1 MSAREVVLLGGSP
14 WGFRMHGGS
23 DLHQPLRIS
32 RVNPGSKAAQQGV
45 REGDLISSI
54 NGKLTRNLTNSESH
68 DLLRSAGE
76 QLTLGLNQE
85 GTSSPKRRIYKSS
98 LQENTSTE
106 TLKRITTK
114 TISSNTRLLTS
125 EVKTNRS
132 DDTKNDKVYINQN
145 GGLNTSTNQSNGD
158 VKRIEDHF
166 EELDYAT
173 DAEEAYGR
181 MPNNSRSRKNRRNR
195 NRKRYQTSTGGKC
208 TSDIEASSNVAP
220 PTHET
225 IIDEKPAGDD
235 ESEVATVNGRST
247 PENVDSEKD
256 DVVYENLNF
265 SVKKPKNRCRIEKRS
280 LDTGTRICEITTI
293 RNTPCEA
300 KVDHIP
306 GVGIL
311 ETGITKGVEPVMT
324 VVEPIEPLSSAV
336 TSKVNTLGERNFAL
350 ALLAKNN
357 SLDIHEV
364 SDSDIEP
371 DNSRVVVIEAESD
384 VEKEPVGEIV
394 QIENIPEVKTVDGVE
409 EHMSLE
415 KYYDGLKQDAEGVET
430 PAPLTAEE
438 EELLKPEPPMSKDVE
453 EKLRSFIEGLNLP
466 SSPEEAR
473 DECQLAEDEKTTAE
487 SKAAKKARKRAILES
502 YFAQTQAANR
512 FLGIIQ
518 EEGEKL
524 SEDDEQ
530 HIRDFI
536 NEEIS
541 KYRREERRQRE
552 NIEEFREGQTR
563 VKIEAPEIVFLND
576 GPDSPTAKES
586 DNVYENVEF
595 KRPEIVKVTATV
607 RELPVVE
614 DLKNPAQKSPTFTT
628 SGNHVN
634 DPDVETRRAPN
645 PPKRSSS
652 FNSEPEAAP
661 QRPPTPPEVDYP
673 ENLPVVPPLPVSVD
687 SAPKV
692 PPIPPAR
699 RKSVHFAEEN
709 ETIVIPERPPVPKSR
724 DNDDGHSQDCIADS
738 IYENVNLTRS
748 TCGLQSRTGKNKV
761 RVCQSNVKT
770 EQNTVDFIKTLLT
783 VLTQRNTT
791 YQDVQGFL
799 EGFDLGVLP
808 KNIRDIIDEL
818 MEPSSR
824 ASSESDCNEA
834 TRNSENVV
842 VTQRSDGGDAT
853 PETAHERGDGIP
865 KVLPNSCHSTLK
877 ENGERSSGE
886 SHSYADGGR
895 AEEVGNGVAES
906 GGEFEGAFCGEG
918 GGKKLH
924 TATTDCIDA
933 SVDAARLAA
942 KNNLQ
947 AAEAAPDKRGNNSEV
962 QEFETAL
969 CTSSALSPTEF
980 LTQQDSSSSTASLST
995 AKYNPER
1002 SSLTDINSIL
1012 RDEENPEDPSNNS
1025 PQLKR
1030 KLKLLKEDLDPK
1042 EVAKNDQDSPQP
1054 IPYSPVE
1061 EFYQTDRFGK
1071 NVEES
1076 DGLTDAKPDLL
1087 KDLCIRKILSLPY
1100 GEHIINEITLPKFNI
1115 FKNLQTIHDTVNDA
1129 KDVDTIPKVPEAP
1142 KTVEDPTTEDMDKR
1156 RPRSWIGVQTREN
1169 PQVFVC
1175 LSPSQQTTKGSH
1187 VSADNLLDLHRKFVE
1202 RRSYHEDDKRDG
1214 KSAKRQSGVEV
1225 RGENE
1230 TVGSA
1235 YESVG
1240 VNDGRN
1246 GGCSTRWSGDWHIP
1260 MPGNRLLEII
1270 KENSVAGPGARGKE
1284 TIVPRNRD
1292 AIYNY
1297 YGAKCNGS
1305 VAGHKSPASGTAAKT
1320 MKRVPSLEESQ
1331 ERLRATRLSD
1341 WLNLAR
1347 RNSVDDTNNAQK
1359 MSGNLLIEES
1369 ARRKHETTDN
1379 KPVCVGGDQR
1389 AVNKN
1394 AVNNAP
1400 RSSEGNFSG
1409 CEKSVNITREE
1420 RVEHRTTSN
1429 VTTVKSSETTNP
1441 GTARKSGGGDTVHQ
1455 VNSALIENVDKPRD
1469 RPITPFSKNPISCN
1483 SAIIDKSATNF
1494 EFERRTPVPRKND
1507 AKHNVNSALINDKP
1521 EVPPK
1526 VKRTVNVDRSCI
1538 DTTSIFDQNPPR
1550 SHLEKRRHPE
1560 ADKVKKLTAI
1570 EIMDNLKQL
1579 QSDMKRQM
1587 DDRRRFSLPQE
1598 YFDRQLSYI
1607 EELEDQLKN
1616 VIIAEEE
1623 EQKAFEEV
1631 VQQVDRMKPR
1641 PHSVIGG
1648 PSVNLTDRQSASGSD
1663 SWMSRERLEDEN
1675 GYRHKDSWHEESK
1688 NVTRDKSEF
1697 AKKDGRVEA
1706 SKKTSNENGCRT
1718 EEESRS
1724 SVSREERFVLS
1735 KRSGNVVERVQPRVQ
1750 NAAKT
1755 DRPKSAI
1762 SAIPTS
1768 GEKFRE
1774 QMYNEYVNKVQ
1785 EREERKQHKVV
1796 KISSHKE
1803 LPRRD
1808 EERGN
1813 RARAGSIENEFI
1825 ERAKN
1830 RLDKFG
1836 IKLDESESEAEGHF
1850 GEARVRADQTPSRYV
1865 IDGDEVIDIK
1875 KLPKHLQEFLRLASQ
1890 EDADENNMFAPS
1902 FKATATKPGVWSP
1915 GSEPHKESSP
1925 DRTKE
1930 TDATSGKDACI
1941 PPVWTPSSATT
1952 SPVAER
1958 KEFRPV
1964 PFESPVLGRKNKPQ
1978 SQSSTEEAPPP
1989 WEGEEY
1995 KKQEASQVLS
2005 QTITT
2010 RIVNSHSAP
2019 SQGLNTLASLPR
2031 LPRAQN
2037 PTITLLQKA
2046 REGQLPKGAAYLEEG
2061 NHPPPSKNDDKP
2073 VISPGEIIYTV
2084 KKEYESEPESEND
2097 RPKKMAD
2104 LGPRKFEGIGPITKE
2119 GIPLVLRSE
2128 VKENNQA
2135 KWYKKMYDSLHRA
2148 ENDEDYITI
2157 RYKPRRGT
2165 RYGYGSASG
2174 YLSEPEPR
2182 ASNTER
2188 SATLDNR
2195 RRQRNKENDFST
2207 STIPRKNGPA
2217 TVKHAG
2223 EVYRNQPGRIEDY
2236 EPGRSSIADKETK
2249 EWWDEVMDIFD
2260 GWLDENVSAPRDRC
2274 WSEKSSLHH
2283 RRLSESSSR
2292 QPLSLSY
2299 MEAKLRPDDG
2309 SEQSPFEQHSTH
2321 TAKPYM
2327 SHALKESGYESDST
2341 LVFRRRE
2348 DASPL
2353 SPLEQRLAYK
2363 TVQRGGDVPLHG
2375 LRKPAPER
2383 PKDEDGSVIEYFP
2396 ISPTLTR
2403 IRVHKKIPS
2412 ATAAPKDTLPRSRS
2426 TIPKP
2431 PPPPPP
2437 SMIFSQYKRSAP
2449 SLATLPARSSRSVF
2463 NGRSQSTSSRVPS
2476 PATGRPSSRVTSPFG
2491 RPPSPPRRR
2500 SSRNNTTLR
2509 LYSKMQVGENP
2520 HSTNPRHEQCF
2531 SADSVSNIR
2540 FLRDRLSGNLE
2551 KHRRDKEEAQR
2562 VRIHR
2567 TLSSSPVAARTRVSS
2582 TVTADF
2588 PGRNI
2593 TRSSS
2598 GPDRYRP
2605 RTLTS
2610 PSPVSRQSRGQEQK
2624 VLGVKRPLE
2633 DKPPIKRVPSK
2644 SPMSTCSSRESTV
2657 DRLYSPE
2664 RSCSHGSRSKLV
2676 EASTRKEQTRPRRTR
2691 KEQDEVCKRLSR
2703 SPDLASPQEVRRV
2716 VQRQREKDVQTKLLP
2731 SGTVVKSSTT
2741 LYSSARGGK
2750 QSSQEDKSL
2759 KVTVA
2764 ISSKGREL
2772 LRRTA
2777 EASTSSKNSPI
2788 VSRKTTF
2795 TEPVESPRA
2804 KVSKSFESKESVKSI
2819 STVDTEV
2826 AGTAEGNNKRK
2837 RPRERPQTIV
2847 KSPIRKPET
2856 ICVNPD
2862 SKEKREEK
2870 RKSRRERN
2878 SESSKSKKSS
2888 NGKRNDGEKKRSKKA
2903 LGKAAGNEV
2912 AKELKKLD
2920 HRDQTNVQR
2929 LTVEQIKR
2937 HQEIMKSDT
2946 FFQNLFLRNTG
2957 SPTPSQSSVM
2967 RTSSVMERARIFQAE
2982 NCGAFKSEPSIRSLN
2997 IYLTSKKPV
3006 SNSKFKNWERES
3018 VSSRCSSPYGVSWPG
3033 RSVYQKISKF
3043 DSLQSID
3050 DYAMEFGSVSS
3061 FRGRSPDITRD
3072 CHKERSLSEPPLK
3085 VLPENEEKI
3094 CTNGVVPPRPASP
3107 SPIRSP
3113 ACRRIQSLRQQDTP
3127 GMTIVRKAR
3136 ARSAEEVDQR
3146 RKLILGSNLSLC
3158 KSTSSLNLSQIDRDE
3173 YQQYVLEMLHC
3184 KRKSK
3189 RYKDLHDFYA
3199 SLERMGELERTTS
3212 TGDLRP
3218 RLRNEEI
3225 IDYDR
3230 WKEVRSKERAEREL
3244 EVLYG
3249 KLQNVQKEKDF
3260 LFRPKEVEQFR
3271 WKGDSGLRCKE
3282 KSVEN
3287 IREQF
3292 QKLES
3297 QESDLE
3303 SARRR
3308 DMAAR
3313 KDVYKPLWRGNS
3325 VVSVAH
3331 TLDKR
3336 ATMSES
3342 LNRTARPESSKSLG
3356 ISRKLWSSL
3365 SVEQVN
3371 ALKNQ
3376 LNEIYSNENGKPES
3390 EKAKPASKTDYEIV
3404 VPPREEFGEDFQDDN
3419 KTLHVRCHSMVTPD
3433 ICKMAEKADSKLEEE
3448 RLQTSP
3454 LKRSGSISRGRSVE
3468 RSQSERSSGVP
3479 PMSELEKKRLSLT
3492 LSKEVLDKVT
3502 QKKALQTAISPRETR
3517 GAIAVASA
3525 QPKPSLP
3532 SASPSFSSASPRTC
3546 YSLEMSEEGTT
3557 KSKDK
3562 SDFLLVLTP
3571 TDETPRSKRRVENVL
3586 EQWSKKQ
3593 PEIAMVVS
3601 DETGKPPRPG
3611 STSEVDST
3619 TESSEASVRTV
3630 IGQGSAEDVSRKVE
3644 FFEKIDTGITDV
3656 KSSATD
3662 GLQRSSNARSTFS
3675 QSFADL
3681 KELFGESESARFGTS
3696 SSYGSRPRS
3705 TSPRRSPTVL
3715 PEDVKTR
3722 SSRPRFP
3729 DDDRERPRSASPY
3742 RPTSNAS
3749 STENLWK
3756 RNESPDPERYWR
3768 AYLKLVRSGAVKRL
3782 RAKYESLEELTGER
3796 VKIVPAPKR
3805 FQSDPE
3811 LTRNLL
3817 KREIDRVVVKGQE
3830 IADVNWLRRKY
3841 EPVPGRA
3848 RRRGASPPI
3857 PRVPLRMEDL
3867 GMPRI
3872 HVISKLAELKG
3883 QRASSATGR
3892 SRVTEADELQAR
3904 RAVGRIRKKFEREG
3918 VDDVSILGEMF
3929 TSAPNVHELRDI
3941 APYLAGQWV
3950 AHRFPS
3956 RRDNA
3961 RSLSSPELE
3970 KASTRPARVSG
3981 DSGRNSFGRPRATS
3995 SSPVRPRRPP
4005 SILKQSSRLT
4015 ATDPFAN
4022 QHFDPSKHRPRYRY
4036 QPPPPKVIHRESTP
4050 WWPPIPTYTARPTV
4064 TFEEYAT
4071 APPPPPKAPHYK
4083 GDRQESPRRY
4093 VEGEVTIH
4101 YRSPVRTEAKEV
4113 LSEAELARRSAEN
4126 MRRVY
4131 QEERRRKYL
4140 QELHDIDSRRHT
4152 DNFTPSQK
4160 SPIPLNRY
4168 DDFVD
4173 DLSHRSRSQE
4183 QTPEPRLVAK
4193 ALYNFVGQS
4202 SRELTFR
4209 RGDIIFVRRQVDKNW
4224 YEGEHNAMIGLFPF
4238 NYVEILPYDG
4248 IRTTTTPKK
4257 PYEGQARA
4265 KFNFVAQTTHELSLL
4280 KGDLVVLTRR
4290 VDENWYEGRIGN
4302 RKGIFPISYVEVLVE
4317 PGIRSE
4323 TPAQNKPVA
4332 APAAHSLLSNGSA
4345 GGKLSMGPHH
4355 YTPSMPTNT
4364 NASQSHY
4371 NSLPRVGGSKLH
4383 VAPVNETLH
4392 IDTHSEP
4399 LRYRALYNYRPQND
4413 DELELKEGDTV
4424 YVMEKCDDGWF
4435 VGSSQR
4441 TGCFG
4446 TFPGNYVERL

>member
-1 MSAREVVLLGGSP
+1 MHYPCLTDVLRRDEGRSLIAAKIGELITSPSCGGGTTLGKSN
-14 WGFRMHGGS
+14 F
-23 DLHQPLRIS
+23 LPLLLDFTGR
-32 RVNPGSKAAQQGV
+32 RRNATVNPGSKAAQQGV

-208 TSDIEASSNVAP
+208 TSDIEASSDVAP

-247 PENVDSEKD
+247 PENIDSEKD

-280 LDTGTRICEITTI
+280 LDTGTRICEITTV

-394 QIENIPEVKTVDGVE
+394 QIENIPEMKTVDGVE

-415 KYYDGLKQDAEGVET
+415 KYYDGLKQDAESVET

-628 SGNHVN
+628 SGYHVN
-634 DPDVETRRAPN
+634 DPDVETKRAPN

-709 ETIVIPERPPVPKSR
+709 EAIVIPERPPVPKSR

-895 AEEVGNGVAES
+895 AEEVGNGVAGS

-1142 KTVEDPTTEDMDKR
+1142 KTVENPTTEDMDKR

-1320 MKRVPSLEESQ
+1320 MTRVPSLEESQ

-1706 SKKTSNENGCRT
+1706 SKKTSNENGCRI

-1724 SVSREERFVLS
+1724 SESREERFVLS

-2061 NHPPPSKNDDKP
+2061 NHSPPSKNDDKP

-2383 PKDEDGSVIEYFP
+2383 PK
-2396 ISPTLTR
+2396 
-2403 IRVHKKIPS
+2403 
-2412 ATAAPKDTLPRSRS
+2412 
-2426 TIPKP
+2426 
-2431 PPPPPP
+2431 
-2437 SMIFSQYKRSAP
+2437 
-2449 SLATLPARSSRSVF
+2449 
-2463 NGRSQSTSSRVPS
+2463 
-2476 PATGRPSSRVTSPFG
+2476 
-2491 RPPSPPRRR
+2491 
-2500 SSRNNTTLR
+2500 
-2509 LYSKMQVGENP
+2509 
-2520 HSTNPRHEQCF
+2520 
-2531 SADSVSNIR
+2531 
-2540 FLRDRLSGNLE
+2540 
-2551 KHRRDKEEAQR
+2551 
-2562 VRIHR
+2562 
-2567 TLSSSPVAARTRVSS
+2567 
-2582 TVTADF
+2582 
-2588 PGRNI
+2588 
-2593 TRSSS
+2593 
-2598 GPDRYRP
+2598 
-2605 RTLTS
+2605 
-2610 PSPVSRQSRGQEQK
+2610 
-2624 VLGVKRPLE
+2624 
-2633 DKPPIKRVPSK
+2633 
-2644 SPMSTCSSRESTV
+2644 
-2657 DRLYSPE
+2657 
-2664 RSCSHGSRSKLV
+2664 
-2676 EASTRKEQTRPRRTR
+2676 
-2691 KEQDEVCKRLSR
+2691 
-2703 SPDLASPQEVRRV
+2703 
-2716 VQRQREKDVQTKLLP
+2716 
-2731 SGTVVKSSTT
+2731 
-2741 LYSSARGGK
+2741 
-2750 QSSQEDKSL
+2750 
-2759 KVTVA
+2759 
-2764 ISSKGREL
+2764 
-2772 LRRTA
+2772 
-2777 EASTSSKNSPI
+2777 
-2788 VSRKTTF
+2788 
-2795 TEPVESPRA
+2795 
-2804 KVSKSFESKESVKSI
+2804 
-2819 STVDTEV
+2819 
-2826 AGTAEGNNKRK
+2826 
-2837 RPRERPQTIV
+2837 
-2847 KSPIRKPET
+2847 
-2856 ICVNPD
+2856 
-2862 SKEKREEK
+2862 
-2870 RKSRRERN
+2870 
-2878 SESSKSKKSS
+2878 
-2888 NGKRNDGEKKRSKKA
+2888 
-2903 LGKAAGNEV
+2903 
-2912 AKELKKLD
+2912 
-2920 HRDQTNVQR
+2920 
-2929 LTVEQIKR
+2929 
-2937 HQEIMKSDT
+2937 
-2946 FFQNLFLRNTG
+2946 
-2957 SPTPSQSSVM
+2957 
-2967 RTSSVMERARIFQAE
+2967 
-2982 NCGAFKSEPSIRSLN
+2982 
-2997 IYLTSKKPV
+2997 
-3006 SNSKFKNWERES
+3006 
-3018 VSSRCSSPYGVSWPG
+3018 
-3033 RSVYQKISKF
+3033 
-3043 DSLQSID
+3043 
-3050 DYAMEFGSVSS
+3050 
-3061 FRGRSPDITRD
+3061 
-3072 CHKERSLSEPPLK
+3072 
-3085 VLPENEEKI
+3085 
-3094 CTNGVVPPRPASP
+3094 
-3107 SPIRSP
+3107 
-3113 ACRRIQSLRQQDTP
+3113 
-3127 GMTIVRKAR
+3127 
-3136 ARSAEEVDQR
+3136 
-3146 RKLILGSNLSLC
+3146 
-3158 KSTSSLNLSQIDRDE
+3158 
-3173 YQQYVLEMLHC
+3173 
-3184 KRKSK
+3184 
-3189 RYKDLHDFYA
+3189 
-3199 SLERMGELERTTS
+3199 
-3212 TGDLRP
+3212 
-3218 RLRNEEI
+3218 
-3225 IDYDR
+3225 
-3230 WKEVRSKERAEREL
+3230 
-3244 EVLYG
+3244 
-3249 KLQNVQKEKDF
+3249 
-3260 LFRPKEVEQFR
+3260 
-3271 WKGDSGLRCKE
+3271 
-3282 KSVEN
+3282 
-3287 IREQF
+3287 
-3292 QKLES
+3292 
-3297 QESDLE
+3297 
-3303 SARRR
+3303 
-3308 DMAAR
+3308 
-3313 KDVYKPLWRGNS
+3313 
-3325 VVSVAH
+3325 
-3331 TLDKR
+3331 
-3336 ATMSES
+3336 
-3342 LNRTARPESSKSLG
+3342 
-3356 ISRKLWSSL
+3356 
-3365 SVEQVN
+3365 
-3371 ALKNQ
+3371 
-3376 LNEIYSNENGKPES
+3376 
-3390 EKAKPASKTDYEIV
+3390 
-3404 VPPREEFGEDFQDDN
+3404 
-3419 KTLHVRCHSMVTPD
+3419 
-3433 ICKMAEKADSKLEEE
+3433 
-3448 RLQTSP
+3448 
-3454 LKRSGSISRGRSVE
+3454 
-3468 RSQSERSSGVP
+3468 
-3479 PMSELEKKRLSLT
+3479 
-3492 LSKEVLDKVT
+3492 
-3502 QKKALQTAISPRETR
+3502 
-3517 GAIAVASA
+3517 
-3525 QPKPSLP
+3525 
-3532 SASPSFSSASPRTC
+3532 
-3546 YSLEMSEEGTT
+3546 
-3557 KSKDK
+3557 
-3562 SDFLLVLTP
+3562 
-3571 TDETPRSKRRVENVL
+3571 
-3586 EQWSKKQ
+3586 
-3593 PEIAMVVS
+3593 
-3601 DETGKPPRPG
+3601 
-3611 STSEVDST
+3611 
-3619 TESSEASVRTV
+3619 
-3630 IGQGSAEDVSRKVE
+3630 
-3644 FFEKIDTGITDV
+3644 
-3656 KSSATD
+3656 
-3662 GLQRSSNARSTFS
+3662 
-3675 QSFADL
+3675 
-3681 KELFGESESARFGTS
+3681 
-3696 SSYGSRPRS
+3696 
-3705 TSPRRSPTVL
+3705 
-3715 PEDVKTR
+3715 
-3722 SSRPRFP
+3722 
-3729 DDDRERPRSASPY
+3729 
-3742 RPTSNAS
+3742 
-3749 STENLWK
+3749 
-3756 RNESPDPERYWR
+3756 
-3768 AYLKLVRSGAVKRL
+3768 
-3782 RAKYESLEELTGER
+3782 
-3796 VKIVPAPKR
+3796 
-3805 FQSDPE
+3805 
-3811 LTRNLL
+3811 
-3817 KREIDRVVVKGQE
+3817 
-3830 IADVNWLRRKY
+3830 
-3841 EPVPGRA
+3841 
-3848 RRRGASPPI
+3848 
-3857 PRVPLRMEDL
+3857 
-3867 GMPRI
+3867 
-3872 HVISKLAELKG
+3872 
-3883 QRASSATGR
+3883 
-3892 SRVTEADELQAR
+3892 
-3904 RAVGRIRKKFEREG
+3904 
-3918 VDDVSILGEMF
+3918 
-3929 TSAPNVHELRDI
+3929 
-3941 APYLAGQWV
+3941 
-3950 AHRFPS
+3950 
-3956 RRDNA
+3956 
-3961 RSLSSPELE
+3961 
-3970 KASTRPARVSG
+3970 
-3981 DSGRNSFGRPRATS
+3981 
-3995 SSPVRPRRPP
+3995 
-4005 SILKQSSRLT
+4005 
-4015 ATDPFAN
+4015 
-4022 QHFDPSKHRPRYRY
+4022 
-4036 QPPPPKVIHRESTP
+4036 
-4050 WWPPIPTYTARPTV
+4050 
-4064 TFEEYAT
+4064 
-4071 APPPPPKAPHYK
+4071 
-4083 GDRQESPRRY
+4083 ESPRRY

>member
-1 MSAREVVLLGGSP
+1 MHYPCLTDVLRRDEGRSLIAAKIGELITSPSCGGGTTLGKSN
-14 WGFRMHGGS
+14 F
-23 DLHQPLRIS
+23 LPLLLDFTGR
-32 RVNPGSKAAQQGV
+32 RRNATVNPGSKAAQQGV

-208 TSDIEASSNVAP
+208 TSDIEASSDVAP

-247 PENVDSEKD
+247 PENIDSEKD

-280 LDTGTRICEITTI
+280 LDTGTRICEITTV

-394 QIENIPEVKTVDGVE
+394 QIENIPEMKTVDGVE

-415 KYYDGLKQDAEGVET
+415 KYYDGLKQDAESVET

-628 SGNHVN
+628 SGYHVN
-634 DPDVETRRAPN
+634 DPDVETKRAPN

-709 ETIVIPERPPVPKSR
+709 EAIVIPERPPVPKSR

-895 AEEVGNGVAES
+895 AEEVGNGVAGS

-1142 KTVEDPTTEDMDKR
+1142 KTVENPTTEDMDKR

-1320 MKRVPSLEESQ
+1320 MTRVPSLEESQ

-1706 SKKTSNENGCRT
+1706 SKKTSNENGCRI

-1724 SVSREERFVLS
+1724 SESREERFVLS

-2061 NHPPPSKNDDKP
+2061 NHSPPSKNDDKP

-2148 ENDEDYITI
+2148 END
-2157 RYKPRRGT
+2157 GT

-2383 PKDEDGSVIEYFP
+2383 PK
-2396 ISPTLTR
+2396 
-2403 IRVHKKIPS
+2403 
-2412 ATAAPKDTLPRSRS
+2412 
-2426 TIPKP
+2426 
-2431 PPPPPP
+2431 
-2437 SMIFSQYKRSAP
+2437 
-2449 SLATLPARSSRSVF
+2449 
-2463 NGRSQSTSSRVPS
+2463 
-2476 PATGRPSSRVTSPFG
+2476 
-2491 RPPSPPRRR
+2491 
-2500 SSRNNTTLR
+2500 
-2509 LYSKMQVGENP
+2509 
-2520 HSTNPRHEQCF
+2520 
-2531 SADSVSNIR
+2531 
-2540 FLRDRLSGNLE
+2540 
-2551 KHRRDKEEAQR
+2551 
-2562 VRIHR
+2562 
-2567 TLSSSPVAARTRVSS
+2567 
-2582 TVTADF
+2582 
-2588 PGRNI
+2588 
-2593 TRSSS
+2593 
-2598 GPDRYRP
+2598 
-2605 RTLTS
+2605 
-2610 PSPVSRQSRGQEQK
+2610 
-2624 VLGVKRPLE
+2624 
-2633 DKPPIKRVPSK
+2633 
-2644 SPMSTCSSRESTV
+2644 
-2657 DRLYSPE
+2657 
-2664 RSCSHGSRSKLV
+2664 
-2676 EASTRKEQTRPRRTR
+2676 
-2691 KEQDEVCKRLSR
+2691 
-2703 SPDLASPQEVRRV
+2703 
-2716 VQRQREKDVQTKLLP
+2716 
-2731 SGTVVKSSTT
+2731 
-2741 LYSSARGGK
+2741 
-2750 QSSQEDKSL
+2750 
-2759 KVTVA
+2759 
-2764 ISSKGREL
+2764 
-2772 LRRTA
+2772 
-2777 EASTSSKNSPI
+2777 
-2788 VSRKTTF
+2788 
-2795 TEPVESPRA
+2795 
-2804 KVSKSFESKESVKSI
+2804 
-2819 STVDTEV
+2819 
-2826 AGTAEGNNKRK
+2826 
-2837 RPRERPQTIV
+2837 
-2847 KSPIRKPET
+2847 
-2856 ICVNPD
+2856 
-2862 SKEKREEK
+2862 
-2870 RKSRRERN
+2870 
-2878 SESSKSKKSS
+2878 
-2888 NGKRNDGEKKRSKKA
+2888 
-2903 LGKAAGNEV
+2903 
-2912 AKELKKLD
+2912 
-2920 HRDQTNVQR
+2920 
-2929 LTVEQIKR
+2929 
-2937 HQEIMKSDT
+2937 
-2946 FFQNLFLRNTG
+2946 
-2957 SPTPSQSSVM
+2957 
-2967 RTSSVMERARIFQAE
+2967 
-2982 NCGAFKSEPSIRSLN
+2982 
-2997 IYLTSKKPV
+2997 
-3006 SNSKFKNWERES
+3006 
-3018 VSSRCSSPYGVSWPG
+3018 
-3033 RSVYQKISKF
+3033 
-3043 DSLQSID
+3043 
-3050 DYAMEFGSVSS
+3050 
-3061 FRGRSPDITRD
+3061 
-3072 CHKERSLSEPPLK
+3072 
-3085 VLPENEEKI
+3085 
-3094 CTNGVVPPRPASP
+3094 
-3107 SPIRSP
+3107 
-3113 ACRRIQSLRQQDTP
+3113 
-3127 GMTIVRKAR
+3127 
-3136 ARSAEEVDQR
+3136 
-3146 RKLILGSNLSLC
+3146 
-3158 KSTSSLNLSQIDRDE
+3158 
-3173 YQQYVLEMLHC
+3173 
-3184 KRKSK
+3184 
-3189 RYKDLHDFYA
+3189 
-3199 SLERMGELERTTS
+3199 
-3212 TGDLRP
+3212 
-3218 RLRNEEI
+3218 
-3225 IDYDR
+3225 
-3230 WKEVRSKERAEREL
+3230 
-3244 EVLYG
+3244 
-3249 KLQNVQKEKDF
+3249 
-3260 LFRPKEVEQFR
+3260 
-3271 WKGDSGLRCKE
+3271 
-3282 KSVEN
+3282 
-3287 IREQF
+3287 
-3292 QKLES
+3292 
-3297 QESDLE
+3297 
-3303 SARRR
+3303 
-3308 DMAAR
+3308 
-3313 KDVYKPLWRGNS
+3313 
-3325 VVSVAH
+3325 
-3331 TLDKR
+3331 
-3336 ATMSES
+3336 
-3342 LNRTARPESSKSLG
+3342 
-3356 ISRKLWSSL
+3356 
-3365 SVEQVN
+3365 
-3371 ALKNQ
+3371 
-3376 LNEIYSNENGKPES
+3376 
-3390 EKAKPASKTDYEIV
+3390 
-3404 VPPREEFGEDFQDDN
+3404 
-3419 KTLHVRCHSMVTPD
+3419 
-3433 ICKMAEKADSKLEEE
+3433 
-3448 RLQTSP
+3448 
-3454 LKRSGSISRGRSVE
+3454 
-3468 RSQSERSSGVP
+3468 
-3479 PMSELEKKRLSLT
+3479 
-3492 LSKEVLDKVT
+3492 
-3502 QKKALQTAISPRETR
+3502 
-3517 GAIAVASA
+3517 
-3525 QPKPSLP
+3525 
-3532 SASPSFSSASPRTC
+3532 
-3546 YSLEMSEEGTT
+3546 
-3557 KSKDK
+3557 
-3562 SDFLLVLTP
+3562 
-3571 TDETPRSKRRVENVL
+3571 
-3586 EQWSKKQ
+3586 
-3593 PEIAMVVS
+3593 
-3601 DETGKPPRPG
+3601 
-3611 STSEVDST
+3611 
-3619 TESSEASVRTV
+3619 
-3630 IGQGSAEDVSRKVE
+3630 
-3644 FFEKIDTGITDV
+3644 
-3656 KSSATD
+3656 
-3662 GLQRSSNARSTFS
+3662 
-3675 QSFADL
+3675 
-3681 KELFGESESARFGTS
+3681 
-3696 SSYGSRPRS
+3696 
-3705 TSPRRSPTVL
+3705 
-3715 PEDVKTR
+3715 
-3722 SSRPRFP
+3722 
-3729 DDDRERPRSASPY
+3729 
-3742 RPTSNAS
+3742 
-3749 STENLWK
+3749 
-3756 RNESPDPERYWR
+3756 
-3768 AYLKLVRSGAVKRL
+3768 
-3782 RAKYESLEELTGER
+3782 
-3796 VKIVPAPKR
+3796 
-3805 FQSDPE
+3805 
-3811 LTRNLL
+3811 
-3817 KREIDRVVVKGQE
+3817 
-3830 IADVNWLRRKY
+3830 
-3841 EPVPGRA
+3841 
-3848 RRRGASPPI
+3848 
-3857 PRVPLRMEDL
+3857 
-3867 GMPRI
+3867 
-3872 HVISKLAELKG
+3872 
-3883 QRASSATGR
+3883 
-3892 SRVTEADELQAR
+3892 
-3904 RAVGRIRKKFEREG
+3904 
-3918 VDDVSILGEMF
+3918 
-3929 TSAPNVHELRDI
+3929 
-3941 APYLAGQWV
+3941 
-3950 AHRFPS
+3950 
-3956 RRDNA
+3956 
-3961 RSLSSPELE
+3961 
-3970 KASTRPARVSG
+3970 
-3981 DSGRNSFGRPRATS
+3981 
-3995 SSPVRPRRPP
+3995 
-4005 SILKQSSRLT
+4005 
-4015 ATDPFAN
+4015 
-4022 QHFDPSKHRPRYRY
+4022 
-4036 QPPPPKVIHRESTP
+4036 
-4050 WWPPIPTYTARPTV
+4050 
-4064 TFEEYAT
+4064 EYAT

>member
-208 TSDIEASSNVAP
+208 TSDIEASSDVAP

-280 LDTGTRICEITTI
+280 LDTGTRICEITTV

-2073 VISPGEIIYTV
+2073 VISPGEISTFTTNLGGSIHASNLYTV

-2309 SEQSPFEQHSTH
+2309 SEQSVRVLSSASTSGPKRPGIASKPRRRSPEKLSLGRFARADSQPVIYCETDATKPRRVEPCAKPRRERDTIRPESRSRSVLDLNRAKFHPSRNDDHREVGKISPSAFSDVETASRGDSIILGRTNSLPDGKSRSFVIPDRRSRDNHVAVPTVRAKRPTRLARNAEKSDRVTFASQYRQMTSLDNHRLQQCLSSPCRSTFGTNHNIRPPAAPTQTSSSSSSSAKTTSSALTMRPFEQHSTH

-2383 PKDEDGSVIEYFP
+2383 PK
-2396 ISPTLTR
+2396 
-2403 IRVHKKIPS
+2403 
-2412 ATAAPKDTLPRSRS
+2412 
-2426 TIPKP
+2426 
-2431 PPPPPP
+2431 
-2437 SMIFSQYKRSAP
+2437 
-2449 SLATLPARSSRSVF
+2449 
-2463 NGRSQSTSSRVPS
+2463 
-2476 PATGRPSSRVTSPFG
+2476 
-2491 RPPSPPRRR
+2491 
-2500 SSRNNTTLR
+2500 
-2509 LYSKMQVGENP
+2509 
-2520 HSTNPRHEQCF
+2520 
-2531 SADSVSNIR
+2531 
-2540 FLRDRLSGNLE
+2540 
-2551 KHRRDKEEAQR
+2551 
-2562 VRIHR
+2562 
-2567 TLSSSPVAARTRVSS
+2567 
-2582 TVTADF
+2582 
-2588 PGRNI
+2588 
-2593 TRSSS
+2593 
-2598 GPDRYRP
+2598 
-2605 RTLTS
+2605 
-2610 PSPVSRQSRGQEQK
+2610 
-2624 VLGVKRPLE
+2624 
-2633 DKPPIKRVPSK
+2633 
-2644 SPMSTCSSRESTV
+2644 
-2657 DRLYSPE
+2657 
-2664 RSCSHGSRSKLV
+2664 
-2676 EASTRKEQTRPRRTR
+2676 
-2691 KEQDEVCKRLSR
+2691 
-2703 SPDLASPQEVRRV
+2703 
-2716 VQRQREKDVQTKLLP
+2716 
-2731 SGTVVKSSTT
+2731 
-2741 LYSSARGGK
+2741 
-2750 QSSQEDKSL
+2750 
-2759 KVTVA
+2759 
-2764 ISSKGREL
+2764 
-2772 LRRTA
+2772 
-2777 EASTSSKNSPI
+2777 
-2788 VSRKTTF
+2788 
-2795 TEPVESPRA
+2795 
-2804 KVSKSFESKESVKSI
+2804 
-2819 STVDTEV
+2819 
-2826 AGTAEGNNKRK
+2826 
-2837 RPRERPQTIV
+2837 
-2847 KSPIRKPET
+2847 
-2856 ICVNPD
+2856 
-2862 SKEKREEK
+2862 
-2870 RKSRRERN
+2870 
-2878 SESSKSKKSS
+2878 
-2888 NGKRNDGEKKRSKKA
+2888 
-2903 LGKAAGNEV
+2903 
-2912 AKELKKLD
+2912 
-2920 HRDQTNVQR
+2920 
-2929 LTVEQIKR
+2929 
-2937 HQEIMKSDT
+2937 
-2946 FFQNLFLRNTG
+2946 
-2957 SPTPSQSSVM
+2957 
-2967 RTSSVMERARIFQAE
+2967 
-2982 NCGAFKSEPSIRSLN
+2982 
-2997 IYLTSKKPV
+2997 
-3006 SNSKFKNWERES
+3006 
-3018 VSSRCSSPYGVSWPG
+3018 
-3033 RSVYQKISKF
+3033 
-3043 DSLQSID
+3043 
-3050 DYAMEFGSVSS
+3050 
-3061 FRGRSPDITRD
+3061 
-3072 CHKERSLSEPPLK
+3072 
-3085 VLPENEEKI
+3085 
-3094 CTNGVVPPRPASP
+3094 
-3107 SPIRSP
+3107 
-3113 ACRRIQSLRQQDTP
+3113 
-3127 GMTIVRKAR
+3127 
-3136 ARSAEEVDQR
+3136 
-3146 RKLILGSNLSLC
+3146 
-3158 KSTSSLNLSQIDRDE
+3158 
-3173 YQQYVLEMLHC
+3173 
-3184 KRKSK
+3184 
-3189 RYKDLHDFYA
+3189 
-3199 SLERMGELERTTS
+3199 
-3212 TGDLRP
+3212 
-3218 RLRNEEI
+3218 
-3225 IDYDR
+3225 
-3230 WKEVRSKERAEREL
+3230 
-3244 EVLYG
+3244 
-3249 KLQNVQKEKDF
+3249 
-3260 LFRPKEVEQFR
+3260 
-3271 WKGDSGLRCKE
+3271 
-3282 KSVEN
+3282 
-3287 IREQF
+3287 
-3292 QKLES
+3292 
-3297 QESDLE
+3297 
-3303 SARRR
+3303 
-3308 DMAAR
+3308 
-3313 KDVYKPLWRGNS
+3313 
-3325 VVSVAH
+3325 
-3331 TLDKR
+3331 
-3336 ATMSES
+3336 
-3342 LNRTARPESSKSLG
+3342 
-3356 ISRKLWSSL
+3356 
-3365 SVEQVN
+3365 
-3371 ALKNQ
+3371 
-3376 LNEIYSNENGKPES
+3376 
-3390 EKAKPASKTDYEIV
+3390 
-3404 VPPREEFGEDFQDDN
+3404 
-3419 KTLHVRCHSMVTPD
+3419 
-3433 ICKMAEKADSKLEEE
+3433 
-3448 RLQTSP
+3448 
-3454 LKRSGSISRGRSVE
+3454 
-3468 RSQSERSSGVP
+3468 
-3479 PMSELEKKRLSLT
+3479 
-3492 LSKEVLDKVT
+3492 
-3502 QKKALQTAISPRETR
+3502 
-3517 GAIAVASA
+3517 
-3525 QPKPSLP
+3525 
-3532 SASPSFSSASPRTC
+3532 
-3546 YSLEMSEEGTT
+3546 
-3557 KSKDK
+3557 
-3562 SDFLLVLTP
+3562 
-3571 TDETPRSKRRVENVL
+3571 
-3586 EQWSKKQ
+3586 
-3593 PEIAMVVS
+3593 
-3601 DETGKPPRPG
+3601 
-3611 STSEVDST
+3611 
-3619 TESSEASVRTV
+3619 
-3630 IGQGSAEDVSRKVE
+3630 
-3644 FFEKIDTGITDV
+3644 
-3656 KSSATD
+3656 
-3662 GLQRSSNARSTFS
+3662 
-3675 QSFADL
+3675 
-3681 KELFGESESARFGTS
+3681 
-3696 SSYGSRPRS
+3696 
-3705 TSPRRSPTVL
+3705 
-3715 PEDVKTR
+3715 
-3722 SSRPRFP
+3722 
-3729 DDDRERPRSASPY
+3729 
-3742 RPTSNAS
+3742 
-3749 STENLWK
+3749 
-3756 RNESPDPERYWR
+3756 
-3768 AYLKLVRSGAVKRL
+3768 
-3782 RAKYESLEELTGER
+3782 
-3796 VKIVPAPKR
+3796 
-3805 FQSDPE
+3805 
-3811 LTRNLL
+3811 
-3817 KREIDRVVVKGQE
+3817 
-3830 IADVNWLRRKY
+3830 
-3841 EPVPGRA
+3841 
-3848 RRRGASPPI
+3848 
-3857 PRVPLRMEDL
+3857 
-3867 GMPRI
+3867 
-3872 HVISKLAELKG
+3872 
-3883 QRASSATGR
+3883 
-3892 SRVTEADELQAR
+3892 
-3904 RAVGRIRKKFEREG
+3904 
-3918 VDDVSILGEMF
+3918 
-3929 TSAPNVHELRDI
+3929 
-3941 APYLAGQWV
+3941 
-3950 AHRFPS
+3950 
-3956 RRDNA
+3956 
-3961 RSLSSPELE
+3961 
-3970 KASTRPARVSG
+3970 
-3981 DSGRNSFGRPRATS
+3981 
-3995 SSPVRPRRPP
+3995 
-4005 SILKQSSRLT
+4005 
-4015 ATDPFAN
+4015 
-4022 QHFDPSKHRPRYRY
+4022 
-4036 QPPPPKVIHRESTP
+4036 
-4050 WWPPIPTYTARPTV
+4050 
-4064 TFEEYAT
+4064 EYAT

>member
-1 MSAREVVLLGGSP
+1 MHYPCLTDVLRRDEGRSLIAAKIGELITSPSCGGGTTLGKSN
-14 WGFRMHGGS
+14 F
-23 DLHQPLRIS
+23 LPLLLDFTGR
-32 RVNPGSKAAQQGV
+32 RRNATVNPGSKAAQQGV

-208 TSDIEASSNVAP
+208 TSDIEASSDVAP

-247 PENVDSEKD
+247 PENIDSEKD

-280 LDTGTRICEITTI
+280 LDTGTRICEITTV

-394 QIENIPEVKTVDGVE
+394 QIENIPEMKTVDGVE

-415 KYYDGLKQDAEGVET
+415 KYYDGLKQDAESVET

-628 SGNHVN
+628 SGYHVN
-634 DPDVETRRAPN
+634 DPDVETKRAPN

-709 ETIVIPERPPVPKSR
+709 EAIVIPERPPVPKSR

-895 AEEVGNGVAES
+895 AEEVGNGVAGS

-947 AAEAAPDKRGNNSEV
+947 AAEAAPDKRGNNSE
-962 QEFETAL
+962 
-969 CTSSALSPTEF
+969 
-980 LTQQDSSSSTASLST
+980 DSSSSTASLST

-1142 KTVEDPTTEDMDKR
+1142 KTVENPTTEDMDKR

-1320 MKRVPSLEESQ
+1320 MTRVPSLEESQ

-1706 SKKTSNENGCRT
+1706 SKKTSNENGCRI

-1724 SVSREERFVLS
+1724 SESREERFVLS

-2061 NHPPPSKNDDKP
+2061 NHSPPSKNDDKP

-2383 PKDEDGSVIEYFP
+2383 PK
-2396 ISPTLTR
+2396 
-2403 IRVHKKIPS
+2403 
-2412 ATAAPKDTLPRSRS
+2412 
-2426 TIPKP
+2426 
-2431 PPPPPP
+2431 
-2437 SMIFSQYKRSAP
+2437 
-2449 SLATLPARSSRSVF
+2449 
-2463 NGRSQSTSSRVPS
+2463 
-2476 PATGRPSSRVTSPFG
+2476 
-2491 RPPSPPRRR
+2491 
-2500 SSRNNTTLR
+2500 
-2509 LYSKMQVGENP
+2509 
-2520 HSTNPRHEQCF
+2520 
-2531 SADSVSNIR
+2531 
-2540 FLRDRLSGNLE
+2540 
-2551 KHRRDKEEAQR
+2551 
-2562 VRIHR
+2562 
-2567 TLSSSPVAARTRVSS
+2567 
-2582 TVTADF
+2582 
-2588 PGRNI
+2588 
-2593 TRSSS
+2593 
-2598 GPDRYRP
+2598 
-2605 RTLTS
+2605 
-2610 PSPVSRQSRGQEQK
+2610 
-2624 VLGVKRPLE
+2624 
-2633 DKPPIKRVPSK
+2633 
-2644 SPMSTCSSRESTV
+2644 
-2657 DRLYSPE
+2657 
-2664 RSCSHGSRSKLV
+2664 
-2676 EASTRKEQTRPRRTR
+2676 
-2691 KEQDEVCKRLSR
+2691 
-2703 SPDLASPQEVRRV
+2703 
-2716 VQRQREKDVQTKLLP
+2716 
-2731 SGTVVKSSTT
+2731 
-2741 LYSSARGGK
+2741 
-2750 QSSQEDKSL
+2750 
-2759 KVTVA
+2759 
-2764 ISSKGREL
+2764 
-2772 LRRTA
+2772 
-2777 EASTSSKNSPI
+2777 
-2788 VSRKTTF
+2788 
-2795 TEPVESPRA
+2795 
-2804 KVSKSFESKESVKSI
+2804 
-2819 STVDTEV
+2819 
-2826 AGTAEGNNKRK
+2826 
-2837 RPRERPQTIV
+2837 
-2847 KSPIRKPET
+2847 
-2856 ICVNPD
+2856 
-2862 SKEKREEK
+2862 
-2870 RKSRRERN
+2870 
-2878 SESSKSKKSS
+2878 
-2888 NGKRNDGEKKRSKKA
+2888 
-2903 LGKAAGNEV
+2903 
-2912 AKELKKLD
+2912 
-2920 HRDQTNVQR
+2920 
-2929 LTVEQIKR
+2929 
-2937 HQEIMKSDT
+2937 
-2946 FFQNLFLRNTG
+2946 
-2957 SPTPSQSSVM
+2957 
-2967 RTSSVMERARIFQAE
+2967 
-2982 NCGAFKSEPSIRSLN
+2982 
-2997 IYLTSKKPV
+2997 
-3006 SNSKFKNWERES
+3006 
-3018 VSSRCSSPYGVSWPG
+3018 
-3033 RSVYQKISKF
+3033 
-3043 DSLQSID
+3043 
-3050 DYAMEFGSVSS
+3050 
-3061 FRGRSPDITRD
+3061 
-3072 CHKERSLSEPPLK
+3072 
-3085 VLPENEEKI
+3085 
-3094 CTNGVVPPRPASP
+3094 
-3107 SPIRSP
+3107 
-3113 ACRRIQSLRQQDTP
+3113 
-3127 GMTIVRKAR
+3127 
-3136 ARSAEEVDQR
+3136 
-3146 RKLILGSNLSLC
+3146 
-3158 KSTSSLNLSQIDRDE
+3158 
-3173 YQQYVLEMLHC
+3173 
-3184 KRKSK
+3184 
-3189 RYKDLHDFYA
+3189 
-3199 SLERMGELERTTS
+3199 
-3212 TGDLRP
+3212 
-3218 RLRNEEI
+3218 
-3225 IDYDR
+3225 
-3230 WKEVRSKERAEREL
+3230 
-3244 EVLYG
+3244 
-3249 KLQNVQKEKDF
+3249 
-3260 LFRPKEVEQFR
+3260 
-3271 WKGDSGLRCKE
+3271 
-3282 KSVEN
+3282 
-3287 IREQF
+3287 
-3292 QKLES
+3292 
-3297 QESDLE
+3297 
-3303 SARRR
+3303 
-3308 DMAAR
+3308 
-3313 KDVYKPLWRGNS
+3313 
-3325 VVSVAH
+3325 
-3331 TLDKR
+3331 
-3336 ATMSES
+3336 
-3342 LNRTARPESSKSLG
+3342 
-3356 ISRKLWSSL
+3356 
-3365 SVEQVN
+3365 
-3371 ALKNQ
+3371 
-3376 LNEIYSNENGKPES
+3376 
-3390 EKAKPASKTDYEIV
+3390 
-3404 VPPREEFGEDFQDDN
+3404 
-3419 KTLHVRCHSMVTPD
+3419 
-3433 ICKMAEKADSKLEEE
+3433 
-3448 RLQTSP
+3448 
-3454 LKRSGSISRGRSVE
+3454 
-3468 RSQSERSSGVP
+3468 
-3479 PMSELEKKRLSLT
+3479 
-3492 LSKEVLDKVT
+3492 
-3502 QKKALQTAISPRETR
+3502 
-3517 GAIAVASA
+3517 
-3525 QPKPSLP
+3525 
-3532 SASPSFSSASPRTC
+3532 
-3546 YSLEMSEEGTT
+3546 
-3557 KSKDK
+3557 
-3562 SDFLLVLTP
+3562 
-3571 TDETPRSKRRVENVL
+3571 
-3586 EQWSKKQ
+3586 
-3593 PEIAMVVS
+3593 
-3601 DETGKPPRPG
+3601 
-3611 STSEVDST
+3611 
-3619 TESSEASVRTV
+3619 
-3630 IGQGSAEDVSRKVE
+3630 
-3644 FFEKIDTGITDV
+3644 
-3656 KSSATD
+3656 
-3662 GLQRSSNARSTFS
+3662 
-3675 QSFADL
+3675 
-3681 KELFGESESARFGTS
+3681 
-3696 SSYGSRPRS
+3696 
-3705 TSPRRSPTVL
+3705 
-3715 PEDVKTR
+3715 
-3722 SSRPRFP
+3722 
-3729 DDDRERPRSASPY
+3729 
-3742 RPTSNAS
+3742 
-3749 STENLWK
+3749 
-3756 RNESPDPERYWR
+3756 
-3768 AYLKLVRSGAVKRL
+3768 
-3782 RAKYESLEELTGER
+3782 
-3796 VKIVPAPKR
+3796 
-3805 FQSDPE
+3805 
-3811 LTRNLL
+3811 
-3817 KREIDRVVVKGQE
+3817 
-3830 IADVNWLRRKY
+3830 
-3841 EPVPGRA
+3841 
-3848 RRRGASPPI
+3848 
-3857 PRVPLRMEDL
+3857 
-3867 GMPRI
+3867 
-3872 HVISKLAELKG
+3872 
-3883 QRASSATGR
+3883 
-3892 SRVTEADELQAR
+3892 
-3904 RAVGRIRKKFEREG
+3904 
-3918 VDDVSILGEMF
+3918 
-3929 TSAPNVHELRDI
+3929 
-3941 APYLAGQWV
+3941 
-3950 AHRFPS
+3950 
-3956 RRDNA
+3956 
-3961 RSLSSPELE
+3961 
-3970 KASTRPARVSG
+3970 
-3981 DSGRNSFGRPRATS
+3981 
-3995 SSPVRPRRPP
+3995 
-4005 SILKQSSRLT
+4005 
-4015 ATDPFAN
+4015 
-4022 QHFDPSKHRPRYRY
+4022 
-4036 QPPPPKVIHRESTP
+4036 
-4050 WWPPIPTYTARPTV
+4050 
-4064 TFEEYAT
+4064 EYAT

>member
-1 MSAREVVLLGGSP
+1 MVHMSYAQWACLPSTYRNK
-14 WGFRMHGGS
+14 
-23 DLHQPLRIS
+23 
-32 RVNPGSKAAQQGV
+32 VNPGSKAAQQGV

-208 TSDIEASSNVAP
+208 TSDIEASSDVAP

-247 PENVDSEKD
+247 PENIDSEKD

-280 LDTGTRICEITTI
+280 LDTGTRICEITTV

-394 QIENIPEVKTVDGVE
+394 QIENIPEMKTVDGVE

-415 KYYDGLKQDAEGVET
+415 KYYDGLKQDAESVET

-628 SGNHVN
+628 SGYHVN
-634 DPDVETRRAPN
+634 DPDVETKRAPN

-709 ETIVIPERPPVPKSR
+709 EAIVIPERPPVPKSR

-895 AEEVGNGVAES
+895 AEEVGNGVAGS

-1142 KTVEDPTTEDMDKR
+1142 KTVENPTTEDMDKR

-1320 MKRVPSLEESQ
+1320 MTRVPSLEESQ

-1706 SKKTSNENGCRT
+1706 SKKTSNENGCRI

-1724 SVSREERFVLS
+1724 SESREERFVLS

-2061 NHPPPSKNDDKP
+2061 NHSPPSKNDDKP

-2383 PKDEDGSVIEYFP
+2383 PK
-2396 ISPTLTR
+2396 
-2403 IRVHKKIPS
+2403 
-2412 ATAAPKDTLPRSRS
+2412 
-2426 TIPKP
+2426 
-2431 PPPPPP
+2431 
-2437 SMIFSQYKRSAP
+2437 
-2449 SLATLPARSSRSVF
+2449 
-2463 NGRSQSTSSRVPS
+2463 
-2476 PATGRPSSRVTSPFG
+2476 
-2491 RPPSPPRRR
+2491 
-2500 SSRNNTTLR
+2500 
-2509 LYSKMQVGENP
+2509 
-2520 HSTNPRHEQCF
+2520 
-2531 SADSVSNIR
+2531 
-2540 FLRDRLSGNLE
+2540 
-2551 KHRRDKEEAQR
+2551 
-2562 VRIHR
+2562 
-2567 TLSSSPVAARTRVSS
+2567 
-2582 TVTADF
+2582 
-2588 PGRNI
+2588 
-2593 TRSSS
+2593 
-2598 GPDRYRP
+2598 
-2605 RTLTS
+2605 
-2610 PSPVSRQSRGQEQK
+2610 
-2624 VLGVKRPLE
+2624 
-2633 DKPPIKRVPSK
+2633 
-2644 SPMSTCSSRESTV
+2644 
-2657 DRLYSPE
+2657 
-2664 RSCSHGSRSKLV
+2664 
-2676 EASTRKEQTRPRRTR
+2676 
-2691 KEQDEVCKRLSR
+2691 
-2703 SPDLASPQEVRRV
+2703 
-2716 VQRQREKDVQTKLLP
+2716 
-2731 SGTVVKSSTT
+2731 
-2741 LYSSARGGK
+2741 
-2750 QSSQEDKSL
+2750 
-2759 KVTVA
+2759 
-2764 ISSKGREL
+2764 
-2772 LRRTA
+2772 
-2777 EASTSSKNSPI
+2777 
-2788 VSRKTTF
+2788 
-2795 TEPVESPRA
+2795 
-2804 KVSKSFESKESVKSI
+2804 
-2819 STVDTEV
+2819 
-2826 AGTAEGNNKRK
+2826 
-2837 RPRERPQTIV
+2837 
-2847 KSPIRKPET
+2847 
-2856 ICVNPD
+2856 
-2862 SKEKREEK
+2862 
-2870 RKSRRERN
+2870 
-2878 SESSKSKKSS
+2878 
-2888 NGKRNDGEKKRSKKA
+2888 
-2903 LGKAAGNEV
+2903 
-2912 AKELKKLD
+2912 
-2920 HRDQTNVQR
+2920 
-2929 LTVEQIKR
+2929 
-2937 HQEIMKSDT
+2937 
-2946 FFQNLFLRNTG
+2946 
-2957 SPTPSQSSVM
+2957 
-2967 RTSSVMERARIFQAE
+2967 
-2982 NCGAFKSEPSIRSLN
+2982 
-2997 IYLTSKKPV
+2997 
-3006 SNSKFKNWERES
+3006 
-3018 VSSRCSSPYGVSWPG
+3018 
-3033 RSVYQKISKF
+3033 
-3043 DSLQSID
+3043 
-3050 DYAMEFGSVSS
+3050 
-3061 FRGRSPDITRD
+3061 
-3072 CHKERSLSEPPLK
+3072 
-3085 VLPENEEKI
+3085 
-3094 CTNGVVPPRPASP
+3094 
-3107 SPIRSP
+3107 
-3113 ACRRIQSLRQQDTP
+3113 
-3127 GMTIVRKAR
+3127 
-3136 ARSAEEVDQR
+3136 
-3146 RKLILGSNLSLC
+3146 
-3158 KSTSSLNLSQIDRDE
+3158 
-3173 YQQYVLEMLHC
+3173 
-3184 KRKSK
+3184 
-3189 RYKDLHDFYA
+3189 
-3199 SLERMGELERTTS
+3199 
-3212 TGDLRP
+3212 
-3218 RLRNEEI
+3218 
-3225 IDYDR
+3225 
-3230 WKEVRSKERAEREL
+3230 
-3244 EVLYG
+3244 
-3249 KLQNVQKEKDF
+3249 
-3260 LFRPKEVEQFR
+3260 
-3271 WKGDSGLRCKE
+3271 
-3282 KSVEN
+3282 
-3287 IREQF
+3287 
-3292 QKLES
+3292 
-3297 QESDLE
+3297 
-3303 SARRR
+3303 
-3308 DMAAR
+3308 
-3313 KDVYKPLWRGNS
+3313 
-3325 VVSVAH
+3325 
-3331 TLDKR
+3331 
-3336 ATMSES
+3336 
-3342 LNRTARPESSKSLG
+3342 
-3356 ISRKLWSSL
+3356 
-3365 SVEQVN
+3365 
-3371 ALKNQ
+3371 
-3376 LNEIYSNENGKPES
+3376 
-3390 EKAKPASKTDYEIV
+3390 
-3404 VPPREEFGEDFQDDN
+3404 
-3419 KTLHVRCHSMVTPD
+3419 
-3433 ICKMAEKADSKLEEE
+3433 
-3448 RLQTSP
+3448 
-3454 LKRSGSISRGRSVE
+3454 
-3468 RSQSERSSGVP
+3468 
-3479 PMSELEKKRLSLT
+3479 
-3492 LSKEVLDKVT
+3492 
-3502 QKKALQTAISPRETR
+3502 
-3517 GAIAVASA
+3517 
-3525 QPKPSLP
+3525 
-3532 SASPSFSSASPRTC
+3532 
-3546 YSLEMSEEGTT
+3546 
-3557 KSKDK
+3557 
-3562 SDFLLVLTP
+3562 
-3571 TDETPRSKRRVENVL
+3571 
-3586 EQWSKKQ
+3586 
-3593 PEIAMVVS
+3593 
-3601 DETGKPPRPG
+3601 
-3611 STSEVDST
+3611 
-3619 TESSEASVRTV
+3619 
-3630 IGQGSAEDVSRKVE
+3630 
-3644 FFEKIDTGITDV
+3644 
-3656 KSSATD
+3656 
-3662 GLQRSSNARSTFS
+3662 
-3675 QSFADL
+3675 
-3681 KELFGESESARFGTS
+3681 
-3696 SSYGSRPRS
+3696 
-3705 TSPRRSPTVL
+3705 
-3715 PEDVKTR
+3715 
-3722 SSRPRFP
+3722 
-3729 DDDRERPRSASPY
+3729 
-3742 RPTSNAS
+3742 
-3749 STENLWK
+3749 
-3756 RNESPDPERYWR
+3756 
-3768 AYLKLVRSGAVKRL
+3768 
-3782 RAKYESLEELTGER
+3782 
-3796 VKIVPAPKR
+3796 
-3805 FQSDPE
+3805 
-3811 LTRNLL
+3811 
-3817 KREIDRVVVKGQE
+3817 
-3830 IADVNWLRRKY
+3830 
-3841 EPVPGRA
+3841 
-3848 RRRGASPPI
+3848 
-3857 PRVPLRMEDL
+3857 
-3867 GMPRI
+3867 
-3872 HVISKLAELKG
+3872 
-3883 QRASSATGR
+3883 
-3892 SRVTEADELQAR
+3892 
-3904 RAVGRIRKKFEREG
+3904 
-3918 VDDVSILGEMF
+3918 
-3929 TSAPNVHELRDI
+3929 
-3941 APYLAGQWV
+3941 
-3950 AHRFPS
+3950 
-3956 RRDNA
+3956 
-3961 RSLSSPELE
+3961 
-3970 KASTRPARVSG
+3970 
-3981 DSGRNSFGRPRATS
+3981 
-3995 SSPVRPRRPP
+3995 
-4005 SILKQSSRLT
+4005 
-4015 ATDPFAN
+4015 
-4022 QHFDPSKHRPRYRY
+4022 
-4036 QPPPPKVIHRESTP
+4036 
-4050 WWPPIPTYTARPTV
+4050 
-4064 TFEEYAT
+4064 EYAT